1 LLNRNFSLILFL
13 LLPLNSFSILK
24 ADIKENIIQNISNV
38 ETLSF
43 SFNQISLDKK
53 ENGICFLKRPQY
65 LKCEYNDKNQKE
77 LIVNRKK
84 LVIYNKRY
92 KKIYS
97 YPLSKSYFNEILDK
111 NKFSKMINGG
121 IVKKEKNNF
130 IVDCYLKE
138 KGNIILYFNVKNYDL
153 MGWDLISLNNSKIQF
168 RMFNNSKNLK
178 IDEKIFDIP
187 KIN

>member
-1 LLNRNFSLILFL
+1 MFKKNFSLILFL
-13 LLPLNSFSILK
+13 LLPLNIFSVLK
-24 ADIKENIIQNISNV
+24 ADIKENIIQNISNM
-38 ETLSF
+38 ETLRF
-43 SFNQISLDKK
+43 NFNQISLDKK
-53 ENGICFLKRPQY
+53 ESGICFLKRPQY

-92 KKIYS
+92 QKIYS

-111 NKFSKMINGG
+111 KEFSKMIYDG

-130 IVDCYLKE
+130 IVECYLKE
-138 KGNIILYFNVKNYDL
+138 KGNIILYFNVENYEL
-153 MGWDLISLNNSKIQF
+153 MGWDLISLNSSEIQF
-168 RMFNNSKNLK
+168 RMFNSSKNLK
-178 IDEKIFDIP
+178 IDEKIFNIP

>member
-1 LLNRNFSLILFL
+1 MINLEDFFSQSPFNYDIDKKNELLIDSLK
-13 LLPLNSFSILK
+13 LNLIHQY
-24 ADIKENIIQNISNV
+24 QNCIPFKR
-38 ETLSF
+38 L
-43 SFNQISLDKK
+43 LDKK
-53 ENGICFLKRPQY
+53 E
-65 LKCEYNDKNQKE
+65 
-77 LIVNRKK
+77 
-84 LVIYNKRY
+84 
-92 KKIYS
+92 
-97 YPLSKSYFNEILDK
+97 
-111 NKFSKMINGG
+111 FSKMIYDG

-178 IDEKIFDIP
+178 IDEKIFNIL